1 MLNAGDLVYILF
13 LLICA
18 WLAVHLSDDDSG
30 GGKRCRQP
38 A

>member
-18 WLAVHLSDDDSG
+18 WLAVHLSDGGG
-30 GGKRCRQP
+30 GGKRRRVK

>member
-1 MLNAGDLVYILF
+1 MLEAGDLVYLLF

-18 WLAVHLSDDDSG
+18 WLAVNLSDGGG
-30 GGKRCRQP
+30 GGKRCRQM